1 MGRLNYFDENASLG
15 FDHLDLELVE
25 EFSNTF
31 EDLSKIFL
39 FNSFGVEISFIL
51 VYLFVSN

>member
-1 MGRLNYFDENASLG
+1 MGRLNYFDEKASLG

-31 EDLSKIFL
+31 EDFSKIFL
-39 FNSFGVEISFIL
+39 FNNF
-51 VYLFVSN
+51 

>member
-1 MGRLNYFDENASLG
+1 MGRLNYFDEKASLG

-31 EDLSKIFL
+31 EDFSKIFL
-39 FNSFGVEISFIL
+39 FNNFWIEISFIF
-51 VYLFVSN
+51 VY